1 MKKITVTDETSKNLE
16 TYLTEILIEIKESDE
31 VFSHKVIEGLTL
43 CLEELLVNSLA
54 NNKKNNYF
62 KEFVTDLKTVLL
74 ESIAMKQK
82 RALYKKTKAENI
94 SDFFEIS
101 IGALSQMVGKKEVE
115 YYPFI
120 KQKNS
125 FEIGVKEYCEDFD
138 EYLIDLKDSY
148 SQSRNNIKI

>member
-101 IGALSQMVGKKEVE
+101 IGTLSQMVGKKEVE

>member
-1 MKKITVTDETSKNLE
+1 MKKITVTDETSRNLE
-16 TYLTEILIEIKESDE
+16 TYLTEILIEIKESNE
-31 VFSHKVIEGLTL
+31 VFSHKIIEGLTL
-43 CLEELLVNSLA
+43 CLDELLVNSLV
-54 NNKKNNYF
+54 NNKRNNYF

-101 IGALSQMVGKKEVE
+101 IGTISQMVGKKEVE

-125 FEIGVKEYCEDFD
+125 FEIGVKEYCKDFD
-138 EYLIDLKDSY
+138 EYLIDLKDRY
-148 SQSRNNIKI
+148 SESRNNIKI

>member
-115 YYPFI
+115 YYNFI
-120 KQKNS
+120 KQK
-125 FEIGVKEYCEDFD
+125 K
-138 EYLIDLKDSY
+138 
-148 SQSRNNIKI
+148 